1 MSRGTGT
8 PQAGEPDVTVDD
20 GARDRRHHDRRT
32 SQPRVP
38 VPAAHRRRRGSPVTR
53 EALMEFARFL
63 MTRPTHDRV
72 AQYVVTR
79 IMSVHGTRAACISRF
94 GADGSLD
101 IIGSYGM
108 PDGACAPDDTLSL
121 WDSTPMS
128 DAAISGEPIILL
140 TPAEVADEYPSSG
153 TQALAA
159 LAPMAVW
166 PLTLPQE
173 THGAMQLL
181 VPPGASASTLL
192 ADGSEVA
199 VLLSFYL
206 CLAGPPVPDSPRPV
220 GLDSGAAPGPGRK
233 DRPASGN
240 RSQSEGLTERQSA
253 ILAGMAAGQTNAQI
267 ARSIGFSES
276 TVRQET
282 MAIYR
287 HLGANGR
294 HDATRLAAE
303 RGMIQ
308 AVRVDDP

>member
-1 MSRGTGT
+1 MNRGTGT
-8 PQAGEPDVTVDD
+8 PQAEAHPVTPDV

-32 SQPRVP
+32 TQLRVP

-72 AQYVVTR
+72 AQYIVTR

-94 GADGSLD
+94 GSDGSLD

-128 DAAISGEPIILL
+128 DAAISGEPIILF
-140 TPAEVADEYPSSG
+140 TPADVAEEYPSSG
-153 TQALAA
+153 AQALAA

-181 VPPGASASTLL
+181 VRPGASASALL

-206 CLAGPPVPDSPRPV
+206 CLAGPSPDSPRPV
-220 GLDSGAAPGPGRK
+220 GREHVAVPGPGRN
-233 DRPASGN
+233 DRPAFAS

-253 ILAGMAAGQTNAQI
+253 ILEGMAAGQTNAQI

-303 RGMIQ
+303 RGLLPG
-308 AVRVDDP
+308 ARADEL